1 MASQLQTVASSAP
14 FLVGSFAIDDAQF
27 GVLIGLCPAAG
38 HFYGLAGRHARAA
51 FRRQTVGIGWSAAKD
66 RRGSADGGRFVIPS
80 GCSRPQ
86 IARFRCCS
94 VCSLSR
100 HPLITKTGLS
110 RSPACCAAD
119 TSGTGRQAV
128 FDGRTIRWRA
138 AVLPFPPAASYAGM
152 NTAARRR
159 RRS

>member
-1 MASQLQTVASSAP
+1 MACQLQTVASSAP
-14 FLVGSFAIDDAQF
+14 FLVGSFAIDYAQF

-51 FRRQTVGIGWSAAKD
+51 FRRQTVGIGRSAVNG

-94 VCSLSR
+94 VSSLSR
-100 HPLITKTGLS
+100 HSLITKTGIFSVTGVLRS
-110 RSPACCAAD
+110 RYKWYWATGCFLRAD
-119 TSGTGRQAV
+119 DQMAGCRSAFSSGGFICRNEYSSATS
-128 FDGRTIRWRA
+128 
-138 AVLPFPPAASYAGM
+138 
-152 NTAARRR
+152 
-159 RRS
+159 